1 MSYSSLI
8 TMDKDYL
15 AYEVDEFANS
25 WLFAPMLWTLLTR
38 KYFPK
43 DVDTFILSGRH
54 MDKLNQLMN
63 STPTTFEQIC
73 WELSLQQIFSTKDK
87 HVVAHAIR
95 ECIKVNDSI
104 KNEDTDDTGI
114 LQTPHIVERWEE
126 IAKSIE
132 ELDEEEYPYFIFKT
146 NSIDDSAW
154 QWFGVEGDQSLKDYK
169 KSGFPE
175 FVLIKDG
182 KVTGWI
188 NHLDFDYNN

>member
-8 TMDKDYL
+8 TIDKDFY
-15 AYEVDEFANS
+15 AYEDAVFQNS
-25 WLFAPMLWTLLTR
+25 WLYAPMLWTLLTR
-38 KYFPK
+38 KYFPE
-43 DVDTFILSGRH
+43 DVNTLIISGSH
-54 MDKLNQLMN
+54 IDKLNQLMN

-73 WELSLQQIFSTKDK
+73 WELSLQQIFPTKDK
-87 HVVAHAIR
+87 QVVANAIR
-95 ECIKVNDSI
+95 ECIKVNAKI
-104 KNEDTDDTGI
+104 KNSVEDEQGI

-146 NSIDDSAW
+146 NSIDDSVW

-175 FVLIKDG
+175 FVIIKDG

-188 NHLDFDYNN
+188 NHMDFDYNN